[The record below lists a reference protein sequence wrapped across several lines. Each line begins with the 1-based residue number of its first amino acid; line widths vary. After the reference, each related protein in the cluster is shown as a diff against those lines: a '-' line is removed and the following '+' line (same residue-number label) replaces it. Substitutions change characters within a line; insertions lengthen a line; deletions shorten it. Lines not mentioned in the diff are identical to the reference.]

1 MLTIDKFFT
10 NFPCSYRVLIAL
22 RARIAIMSNHS
33 LLNFNDP
40 APDVPV
46 LDSNGKTVALSS
58 LWQKQTLVLAFTRH
72 FGCPQCKEML
82 RELTDMHESI
92 TRKNMTIAIITQG
105 SPEHTREYCA
115 QYAPGLACFADP
127 ERAAYAAFGLGRGNL
142 NQTILSPRVW
152 QSNRRLEKENQWKTE
167 LPPEGQDAMLMSGT
181 FIIGTDGRI
190 RLPYYYENIA
200 DHPPAELLLKGV
212 LGTDWNKPLVGPIS
226 TEGTE

>member
-10 NFPCSYRVLIAL
+10 NFTHFSRIFSTL
-22 RARIAIMSNHS
+22 RARIVLMSIHPH
-33 LLNFNDP
+33 LKFNDP
-40 APDVPV
+40 APDLPV
-46 LDSNGKTVALSS
+46 LDSHGKAIALST
-58 LWQKQTLVLAFTRH
+58 LWKKQTLVLAFTRH

-82 RELTDMHESI
+82 RELTSLHAHI
-92 TRKNMTIAIITQG
+92 TRKNMAVAVITQG
-105 SPEHTREYCA
+105 SPEHTREYCG
-115 QYAPGLACFADP
+115 QHAPGIACYADP
-127 ERAAYAAFGLGRGNL
+127 ERAVYAAFGLGRGSL
-142 NQTILSPRVW
+142 TQTLLSPKVW
-152 QSNRRLEKENQWKTE
+152 NSNRKLEQEQQWKTE